1 MSYSS
6 NNDTPSRVSSDNHT
20 IGSVT
25 DPRGGPGSGGDVRK
39 DPVYRVKAQL
49 FRTLGHPARV
59 RLLELLGDKERT
71 VGELQ
76 DALERDSSGVSQHLS
91 ALRREG
97 VLESRKSGT
106 SVFCRVKDR
115 RTLELLSLARE
126 ILVATLEESRL
137 LLGEMDAETAAGQTS
152 QPARTATAAQQVR
165 GRGR

>member
-6 NNDTPSRVSSDNHT
+6 NNDTPPTVSSDNHT
-20 IGSVT
+20 IGLVT

-59 RLLELLGDKERT
+59 LELLGDRERT

-126 ILVATLEESRL
+126 ILVANLEESRL
-137 LLGEMDAETAAGQTS
+137 LLGELDAETAAGQPS
-152 QPARTATAAQQVR
+152 QPARTATAAAQQVR